1 MHPLDNDGLVW
12 RRLEEVRCLGN
23 GQGQTTAHRALQAET
38 PESVSHSQFQCKVVV
53 NETTLT
59 DFLDEKDIQ
68 KTFALVGKQAR
79 LRDTNWLG
87 FLHVLVRGEVDGPRV
102 HHGAREQVGQ
112 FGAEG
117 GRHGLV
123 GRREGRGHE
132 EGRGLGCGRD
142 HVGRV
147 DEEAGR
153 RGGVGRH

>member
-1 MHPLDNDGLVW
+1 M
-12 RRLEEVRCLGN
+12 LGKWPRPN
-23 GQGQTTAHRALQAET
+23 HCPSGSAAET
-38 PESVSHSQFQCKVVV
+38 PESVSHSQFQCKVVE
-53 NETTLT
+53 NA
-59 DFLDEKDIQ
+59 
-68 KTFALVGKQAR
+68 TFALAGKSAR

-112 FGAEG
+112 LGAEG